1 VGADLP
7 TLLTAI
13 CALCLLL
20 LAMRWTFKPS
30 RPRYGRPVDAADS
43 TDLGMLDVVASD
55 LSRPDAMLVRA
66 RLGEAGIRTSLSLRR
81 NGDVDVLVFHDDT
94 ARARALLDD

>member
-1 VGADLP
+1 
-7 TLLTAI
+7 
-13 CALCLLL
+13 LLL

>member
-1 VGADLP
+1 
-7 TLLTAI
+7 
-13 CALCLLL
+13 
-20 LAMRWTFKPS
+20 MRWTFKPS

-66 RLGEAGIRTSLSLRR
+66 RLGEAGIRTSLSRRR

>member
-1 VGADLP
+1 
-7 TLLTAI
+7 
-13 CALCLLL
+13 LLL

-55 LSRPDAMLVRA
+55 LSRPDAMIVRA
-66 RLGEAGIRTSLSLRR
+66 RLGEAGIRTSLSRRR

>member
-1 VGADLP
+1 
-7 TLLTAI
+7 
-13 CALCLLL
+13 LLL
-20 LAMRWTFKPS
+20 LAMRWTFRPS

-66 RLGEAGIRTSLSLRR
+66 RLGEAGIRTSLSRRR